1 MIFVYLLSKVTPV
14 SFKTHLALHR
24 CKYQSGK
31 RIVRILTISSLTCL
45 FSLLLYERD
54 GEWKSN
60 VYFPFRIRLLTSV
73 CFLRQIAKF
82 KFLMEQYW
90 RNKRGWQSGF
100 IKFNTPQTVR
110 PDERVCISIYIDFS
124 ISRNCRPFSLLVV
137 MVILSLLIS
146 AIEIVSL
153 FFISRKNTCKLCC
166 FAHSRCHI
174 GYNLNTVT
182 LSSSAVKCYVRV
194 PVYKRYIVS

>member
-1 MIFVYLLSKVTPV
+1 M
-14 SFKTHLALHR
+14 
-24 CKYQSGK
+24 
-31 RIVRILTISSLTCL
+31 
-45 FSLLLYERD
+45 LLYERD

-73 CFLRQIAKF
+73 WVLRQIAKF

-137 MVILSLLIS
+137 MEMLSLIIS
-146 AIEIVSL
+146 AIVIVSL
-153 FFISRKNTCKLCC
+153 FLFRENTWNLCC

-174 GYNLNTVT
+174 GYNLNTGSNFNF
-182 LSSSAVKCYVRV
+182 SSFAVKCYVRV
-194 PVYKRYIVS
+194 SVYKRYTVS

>member
-1 MIFVYLLSKVTPV
+1 MIFIYLLSKVTPV

-24 CKYQSGK
+24 CKYQPGK

-54 GEWKSN
+54 GEWKNN

-73 CFLRQIAKF
+73 CVLRQISKF

-100 IKFNTPQTVR
+100 IKFNTPQGEVR

-153 FFISRKNTCKLCC
+153 FLFREKILVSCV
-166 FAHSRCHI
+166 ASHI
-174 GYNLNTVT
+174 TGVT
-182 LSSSAVKCYVRV
+182 LVT
-194 PVYKRYIVS
+194 IWIQ

>member
-1 MIFVYLLSKVTPV
+1 MIFIYLLSKVTPV

-73 CFLRQIAKF
+73 WVLRQIAKF

-90 RNKRGWQSGF
+90 RRGWQSGF
-100 IKFNTPQTVR
+100 IKFNTPHTVK
-110 PDERVCISIYIDFS
+110 PDERICISIYIDFS

-137 MVILSLLIS
+137 MEMLSLIIS

-153 FFISRKNTCKLCC
+153 FYFEKILVSCV
-166 FAHSRCHI
+166 ASHI
-174 GYNLNTVT
+174 AGVT
-182 LSSSAVKCYVRV
+182 LVT
-194 PVYKRYIVS
+194 IWIQ